1 MVPSPCTPVPLQPY
15 PFSTPFPL
23 FAFLFYFIY
32 FLNYAMARMG
42 GAPVMVMDQKVR
54 SPSWARAAVAR
65 EPHVATL
72 HTILRGTEMCRRQR

>member
-1 MVPSPCTPVPLQPY
+1 MVPSPCTTVPAI
-15 PFSTPFPL
+15 PFLPPFRPL
-23 FAFLFYFIY
+23 FALLFYFIY

-72 HTILRGTEMCRRQR
+72 HTIL